1 MAQDIIIAGAQYP
14 EVPAINIPK
23 TAGGTALFVDTSED
37 TVTAEKIR
45 SGITAHD
52 KSGKKIIGTL
62 PDVAQATPTI
72 TVDTAGKITA
82 AATQT
87 AGIVPAGTKSATKQ
101 LTIQAGKTV
110 TPSISAQTAVASQRF
125 TTGDVKVAAVN
136 GIIRVTYP
144 AGDTCTC
151 KNGSTTLTANAS
163 DGITVF
169 IVPNTGTWTL
179 TVTNG
184 TKTATKTVS
193 ITATSRF
200 ANVTLAYF
208 SATIKVTYPAKSTC
222 VIKNSSGTQVASNT
236 NTGTAAKTWTATVDA
251 TGTYTITATAT
262 DGSGKTKSTTVSITA
277 DGQVKT
283 VTLIYELILFDG
295 GDKTGVTGGW
305 KYTITDEG
313 YGTPDVRGDNL
324 TVGTTLYWLPG
335 RSWNA
340 GGTDQKN
347 RSGYAHT
354 KNKINVTNYNRI
366 TAVSKHAEGHLTVG
380 NASVAL
386 KVGTVSLDISALT
399 GNYEVRLGDTVSG
412 DRCSEVEIS
421 KLYLS

>member
-1 MAQDIIIAGAQYP
+1 MSEIFGNGIMGGGGLTNSKLALADAQP
-14 EVPAINIPK
+14 EDV
-23 TAGGTALFVDTSED
+23 
-37 TVTAEKIR
+37 R
-45 SGITAHD
+45 
-52 KSGKKIIGTL
+52 SGKKFYSGDKQIKTGTN

-208 SATIKVTYPAKSTC
+208 SATIKVTYPAKSKC

-236 NTGTAAKTWTATVDA
+236 NTETAAKTWTATVDA

-262 DGSGKTKSTTVSITA
+262 DGSGKTDSTTVSITTN
-277 DGQVKT
+277 GQT
-283 VTLIYELILFDG
+283 ASATLGYDFIIYS
-295 GDKTGVTGGW
+295 GDTK
-305 KYTITDEG
+305 
-313 YGTPDVRGDNL
+313 
-324 TVGTTLYWLPG
+324 
-335 RSWNA
+335 SWNGGYQLTSLNSSWGGA
-340 GGTDQKN
+340 TIQNDEYPPYFGGNTGKGGRLNKVINLSGYSQLVIDCEYTGSQWYAYGLIPSSGAWAESNWVQSPGTD
-347 RSGYAHT
+347 GM
-354 KNKINVTNYNRI
+354 
-366 TAVSKHAEGHLTVG
+366 
-380 NASVAL
+380 
-386 KVGTVSLDISALT
+386 TVSSSGSSAF
-399 GNYEVRLGDTVSG
+399 ERKIQAFD
-412 DRCSEVEIS
+412 IS
-421 KLYLS
+421 KLTGDYVFKGEYYSDSNAQFRIYDFRLKR

>member
-1 MAQDIIIAGAQYP
+1 MSEIFGNGIMGGGGLTNSKLALADAQP
-14 EVPAINIPK
+14 EDV
-23 TAGGTALFVDTSED
+23 
-37 TVTAEKIR
+37 R
-45 SGITAHD
+45 
-52 KSGKKIIGTL
+52 SGKKFYSGDKQIKTGTN

-193 ITATSRF
+193 ITAKSRF

-208 SATIKVTYPAKSTC
+208 SATIKVTYPAKSKC

-236 NTGTAAKTWTATVDA
+236 NTGTAAKIWTATVDA

-277 DGQVKT
+277 NGQVAT
-283 VTLIYELILFDG
+283 VTLMFETILWEAGSDQNTSLTG
-295 GDKTGVTGGW
+295 GFAANDTTYVTIGDSTVTITGNRTYFGGGSNEWSYSGNFYTKQKVAKGEFEYFCANIKTNTGNNASNKAWLYAADQYDFTGSNTIARLEIPVTTGETGVFRMPLTGVTSAVLGIRVYGANDLQ
-305 KYTITDEG
+305 TIVTDKI
-313 YGTPDVRGDNL
+313 
-324 TVGTTLYWLPG
+324 WL
-335 RSWNA
+335 
-340 GGTDQKN
+340 
-347 RSGYAHT
+347 
-354 KNKINVTNYNRI
+354 
-366 TAVSKHAEGHLTVG
+366 E
-380 NASVAL
+380 
-386 KVGTVSLDISALT
+386 
-399 GNYEVRLGDTVSG
+399 
-412 DRCSEVEIS
+412 
-421 KLYLS
+421 